1 MDRRH
6 STARQHSYAAR
17 RGSLLESLRS
27 NEFLTSSY
35 NLHAFKWSDLEVKM
49 VVTEGRLA
57 GVSGGAGT
65 DAGRSGRA
73 SIPIMTPD
81 QRLRVFVSSTL
92 TELADE
98 RAAVRQAVGQ
108 LRLAP
113 VMFELGARPHP
124 PRELYRAYLE
134 QSHIFV
140 GVYWQRYGWVAPGMS
155 VSGLEDEFLLSG
167 NRPKLIYIKSPAPER
182 EGRLEDLLSLIRDD
196 DKASYKT
203 FSTPEELRE
212 LVENDLAVLLTERFE
227 HAVADQPSR
236 VAQELPAPATPL
248 VGREREV
255 REVADLLLR
264 QEVRLVTLMGPG
276 GIGKSRLAL
285 AVADR
290 LQDDFADGV
299 YFVQL
304 APVRE
309 PAFMPTALVRELGLA
324 VPASVPAMEALK
336 GYLHDKD
343 MLLVLDNFEQILP
356 AATYVA
362 ELLSAAPG
370 LEVLATS
377 RAVLKIT
384 SEHEFQVQPLPLPSL
399 SSKEPLLELGENDA
413 VHLFVARARAVAADF
428 ELTEQ
433 NRQAVIEICHRLEGV
448 PLAIELAAARVKYL
462 APAALLRRLDKRL
475 DVLTGGARD
484 LPDRQRTLRATFD
497 WSFAL
502 LTPEEQGV
510 FARLSM
516 FVGGFTLEAAEAV
529 CSEPGSEVIEV
540 LFSLADKSLLRHR
553 LEGEASRF
561 WQLETIREYARE
573 KLAELDEPAA
583 VACAHRDYY
592 VAFTRQADVGL
603 LGHDQARWLDLVERD
618 QANIRAALRRALSH
632 GELDVVVEIGW
643 NLWRYWW
650 IRGQHLEG
658 RTWMEGALKRAS
670 DLAPQ
675 QRMRAY
681 FVAGAMALAQGDL
694 ERAGPWVNECIRIA
708 RQVGDRFHE
717 GVGLLGA
724 GLISLYTQD
733 FAAVERELGEALTIF
748 REQNDWWGQ
757 AHVLHY
763 LWRYDAVLGHAAEQI
778 GKLQESAALFRANGD
793 KSGLVLILHD
803 LAVATLTTGDVSGAL
818 RLLDDGFEFSLELR
832 NRWYLAYCFEAQG
845 CVAIEL
851 GDLRSGARYFGLAD
865 RLRDEVKAPLAPFD
879 LILYGQYLSR
889 LEAGLSAEEMAEER
903 AVGRTLHVLEAVANR
918 AVGAVYTD
926 NS

>member
-1 MDRRH
+1 
-6 STARQHSYAAR
+6 
-17 RGSLLESLRS
+17 
-27 NEFLTSSY
+27 
-35 NLHAFKWSDLEVKM
+35 M
-49 VVTEGRLA
+49 VVTEGVIA
-57 GVSGGAGT
+57 GVSSGAVPDEGR
-65 DAGRSGRA
+65 AGRVA
-73 SIPIMTPD
+73 VPIRTPD

-92 TELADE
+92 TELAEE
-98 RAAVRQAVGQ
+98 RAAVRQAVGR

-155 VSGLEDEFLLSG
+155 VSGLEDEFLMSG

-182 EGRLEDLLSLIRDD
+182 EGRLEDLLEQIRDD
-196 DKASYKT
+196 DQASYKT

-227 HAVADQPSR
+227 HAAMEVPSR
-236 VAQELPAPATPL
+236 MANELPAPATPL

-264 QEVRLVTLMGPG
+264 REVRLVTLMGPG

-290 LQDDFADGV
+290 MQDEFEDGV

-309 PAFMPTALVRELGLA
+309 PAFMPSALVRELGLA
-324 VPASVPAMEALK
+324 VPASVPPMDALK
-336 GYLHDKD
+336 GFLHDKRA
-343 MLLVLDNFEQILP
+343 LLVLDNFEQILP

-362 ELLSAAPG
+362 DLLSAAPG
-370 LEVLATS
+370 LEILATS

-384 SEHEFQVQPLPLPSL
+384 SEHEYQVQPLPLPPL
-399 SSKEPLLELGENDA
+399 TGRQPLLELGENDA
-413 VHLFVARARAVAADF
+413 VHLFVTRARAVAADF

-475 DVLTGGARD
+475 DVLTGGAQD

-502 LTPEEQGV
+502 LTPEEQRV

-516 FVGGFTLEAAEAV
+516 FVGGFTLEAAESVSA
-529 CSEPGSEVIEV
+529 EPGNDVIEV

-553 LEGEASRF
+553 LEGDASRF

-583 VACAHRDYY
+583 VACIHRDYF
-592 VAFTRQADVGL
+592 VEFTRQADVGL

-632 GELDVVVEIGW
+632 GEVEIVVEIGW

-650 IRGQHLEG
+650 IRGQHVEG
-658 RTWMEGALKRAS
+658 RTWMEGALRRVS
-670 DLAPQ
+670 ELPPLLQ
-675 QRMRAY
+675 MRAY
-681 FVAGAMALAQGDL
+681 FVAGAMAVAQADL

-708 RQVGDRFHE
+708 REAGDRFHE

-733 FAAVERELGEALTIF
+733 FAAVEAELGKALTIF
-748 REQNDWWGQ
+748 REENDWWGQ

-763 LWRYDAVLGHAAEQI
+763 LWRYDAVLGKAGEQI
-778 GKLQESAALFRANGD
+778 SKLQESVALFRANGD

-803 LAVATLTTGDVSGAL
+803 LAVTTLSTGDVQEAL
-818 RLLDDGFEFSLELR
+818 SLLDDGFEYSLELR

-845 CVAIEL
+845 CVAIDL
-851 GDLRSGARYFGLAD
+851 GDPRSGARYFGLAD

-879 LILYGQYLSR
+879 LILYAPYLSK
-889 LEAGLSAEEMAEER
+889 LEAGLSAEEVAEER
-903 AVGRTLHVLEAVANR
+903 AAGRTLHVLDAVANR
-918 AVGAVYTD
+918 AVGALVNVTRA
-926 NS
+926 